1 MKSLQTAA
9 WMNDSGLTHA
19 HTRTAGYSIRARA
32 HAQAGTHT
40 QTGTHAGTHATS
52 TISRGVVCPS
62 SSFSCCCSL
71 HGLSCNCRRNAA
83 KNSMIENCT
92 WGREIVS
99 KENEFPRDTHTTPSK
114 TASQSEWMAMKT
126 LSLTVRKAFLW
137 WATPPPSIP
146 RTLSLPSS
154 SLCDWVT
161 PLPSGLLLSRC
172 GRHKAQLE
180 LETGQQ
186 RVEVA
191 PVVGNLMKCTY
202 QLSTQRE
209 EERKG
214 RGLAGTC
221 LPIDKQS
228 GAQSAGDFA
237 QW

>member
-1 MKSLQTAA
+1 
-9 WMNDSGLTHA
+9 MNEWQRAD
-19 HTRTAGYSIRARA
+19 TRTHTHSWVQHKGES
-32 HAQAGTHT
+32 THT
-40 QTGTHAGTHATS
+40 GRHTHTNRDTHATS
-52 TISRGVVCPS
+52 TISRGAVCPS

-71 HGLSCNCRRNAA
+71 HGLSCNCRGNAG

-137 WATPPPSIP
+137 WATPPPPPIP

-214 RGLAGTC
+214 KRLAGTC

>member
-1 MKSLQTAA
+1 
-9 WMNDSGLTHA
+9 MNGD
-19 HTRTAGYSIRARA
+19 
-32 HAQAGTHT
+32 
-40 QTGTHAGTHATS
+40 
-52 TISRGVVCPS
+52 
-62 SSFSCCCSL
+62 
-71 HGLSCNCRRNAA
+71 
-83 KNSMIENCT
+83 EN
-92 WGREIVS
+92 
-99 KENEFPRDTHTTPSK
+99 
-114 TASQSEWMAMKT
+114 
-126 LSLTVRKAFLW
+126 AFLNCPKGVLVMSY
-137 WATPPPSIP
+137 TPPPIP
-146 RTLSLPSS
+146 RTLTLPSS

-214 RGLAGTC
+214 KGLAGTC

-228 GAQSAGDFA
+228 AAQSAGDFA
-237 QW
+237 Q